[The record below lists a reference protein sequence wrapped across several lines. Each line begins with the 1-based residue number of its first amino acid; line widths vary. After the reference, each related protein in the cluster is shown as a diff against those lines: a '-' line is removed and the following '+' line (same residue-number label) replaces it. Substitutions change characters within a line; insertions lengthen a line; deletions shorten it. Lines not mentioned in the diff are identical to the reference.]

1 MISVSLN
8 RFSTN
13 ALVHKDGT
21 WIYVKGEIKPYG
33 NLVYLHNGRIEISK
47 DGYLHGKNT
56 LIFSNLSGKFCP
68 NK

>member
-1 MISVSLN
+1 VQE
-8 RFSTN
+8 
-13 ALVHKDGT
+13 
-21 WIYVKGEIKPYG
+21 KGDKSMGVNPCTIIKTK
-33 NLVYLHNGRIEISK
+33 ISK